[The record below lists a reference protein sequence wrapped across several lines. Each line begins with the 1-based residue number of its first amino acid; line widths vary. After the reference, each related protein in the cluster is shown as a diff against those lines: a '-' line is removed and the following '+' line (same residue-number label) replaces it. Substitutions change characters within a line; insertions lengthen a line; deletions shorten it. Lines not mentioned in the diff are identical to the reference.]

1 MYNETNKNMYREF
14 IGNQD
19 FGNDTDAWIVN
30 GLLTDMFDSLP
41 ASSDEI
47 RRMANEFVDI
57 YKTTGS
63 LGEALKS
70 LKASVEPYCNYY
82 KGENDKYVKSLYDD
96 INEYLQ
102 DYDEPEEEDYSNNS
116 PTGISNPADYMSNIT
131 FEKDT
136 DDDGDMDTKVTVGK
150 AVPGYEN
157 SHVDA
162 GSLSGMLTDTPEVR
176 QATINWMKGLKGKD
190 SKALKNITTSQTFK
204 DMYGDPD
211 WDEDTDW

>member
-41 ASSDEI
+41 DSSDEI

-63 LGEALKS
+63 LGKALKS
-70 LKASVEPYCNYY
+70 LKANVEPYCNYY

-102 DYDEPEEEDYSNNS
+102 DYVQDSDEPEEEDYSISS
-116 PTGISNPADYMSNIT
+116 PTGISNPADYMHKVT

-136 DDDGDMDTKVTVGK
+136 DG
-150 AVPGYEN
+150 
-157 SHVDA
+157 
-162 GSLSGMLTDTPEVR
+162 
-176 QATINWMKGLKGKD
+176 
-190 SKALKNITTSQTFK
+190 
-204 DMYGDPD
+204 
-211 WDEDTDW
+211 DEDILV